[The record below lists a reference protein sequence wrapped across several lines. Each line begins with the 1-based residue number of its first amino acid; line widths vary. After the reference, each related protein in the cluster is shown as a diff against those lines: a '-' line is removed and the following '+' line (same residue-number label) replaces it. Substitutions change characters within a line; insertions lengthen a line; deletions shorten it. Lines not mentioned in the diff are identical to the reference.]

1 MSAEKLTDNFFDM
14 KLLQKKRAKS
24 KKRTNNDDNELH
36 KKKEKEN
43 SLNKNNFYEKNIDNA
58 KKKITDFL
66 NFDWDNIALEKQSM
80 HISKCI
86 TGSIFWF
93 LIDSSYFKQD
103 NIKNNVNEI
112 IKKLDKDIIDDKN
125 YSLTKN
131 NNIIINNDKINKN
144 YSENSDIDKNKL
156 IDDKDCLDVI
166 NLVINKIK
174 DKSFKYTNR
183 MIDYPRIKNKIVNYY
198 KRLHSINEKKIPKLI
213 KKSND
218 IQLKYNSKNDTK
230 NIILEE
236 IEDKL
241 EENYLYQKNSV
252 SYNIRNKFWNYL
264 HKKEKEFL
272 IKRDD
277 INNKQENDKE
287 NDKEKDKEN
296 ENKNEFV
303 EDNFYIDACNVCNV
317 EDLGIYNNLY
327 ECIQCGIRVHQ
338 LCYRIKTSP
347 DPQKWKCSKCKSFSS
362 RDANNIECILCPVTG
377 GAMQR
382 TKISKDSNFYKEIMK
397 FRKDDSK
404 NNYIHIQENY
414 TIDHEHQDYPWIHLS
429 CALSNSDV
437 KIDIFDKKK
446 HIKFD
451 EKNILQNYNSKCY
464 ICKTNNCG
472 PTKKCKFEN
481 CDIYCHPECA
491 RINDYYFETDNFE
504 KGVPF
509 EFYCHKHRPNRFIN
523 YLNKSSSCYN
533 REIFSFCNDLNFVYQ
548 YYENNKLK
556 NIHQT
561 ENRDKEQNSDL
572 NDKEKNERM
581 KNKSKGRSKGRS
593 KNRVNKTFKQN
604 IKKKSPSVKEVCI
617 DTKANDKKLPEKN
630 NDNIE
635 EENNIM
641 TNNCV
646 GKIKTNSNEN
656 CLNSNIINMTN
667 ETNSIKSNN
676 SHNSSE
682 NNKLSTK
689 YESLTQSSDD
699 SKYELT
705 MSLVKHLQSFFK
717 INRLILKKDDGQY
730 SKPTNE
736 DIEEAMKY
744 NLYNIE
750 FSDIKEGNFDINKL
764 EIKKEFNKTS
774 RNIYKDE
781 EEFKRFYQENLDKI
795 LSSSSD
801 AVVENIE
808 IKKEEFYINEIKKKI
823 KGKTAKSKKNI

>member
-43 SLNKNNFYEKNIDNA
+43 SVNKNNFYEKNIDKA
-58 KKKITDFL
+58 KKAITHFL
-66 NFDWDNIALEKQSM
+66 RFDWDNVAFEKQSM

-86 TGSIFWF
+86 TSSIFWF
-93 LIDSSYFKQD
+93 LIDSTYFKQD
-103 NIKNNVNEI
+103 NIENNVNEI
-112 IKKLDKDIIDDKN
+112 INNLNKDIIDDEN

-144 YSENSDIDKNKL
+144 YSENSNIDKSKL

-174 DKSFKYTNR
+174 DKSFEYEKRN
-183 MIDYPRIKNKIVNYY
+183 IDYPRIKNKIDNYL
-198 KRLHSINEKKIPKLI
+198 KRLHSINEKKITKLI

-218 IQLKYNSKNDTK
+218 IQIKYNSKNDTK
-230 NIILEE
+230 NIKPEE

-241 EENYLYQKNSV
+241 DENYLYQKNPV
-252 SYNIRNKFWNYL
+252 SNNIRNKFWNYL

-272 IKRDD
+272 IKREDT
-277 INNKQENDKE
+277 NNRQE

-296 ENKNEFV
+296 ENKNEVV

-362 RDANNIECILCPVTG
+362 KDANNIECILCPVTG

-404 NNYIHIQENY
+404 NNYNYNQENI
-414 TIDHEHQDYPWIHLS
+414 TIDNEHQDYPWIHLS

-451 EKNILQNYNSKCY
+451 EKNIIQNYNSKCY

-481 CDIYCHPECA
+481 CDICCHPECA

-533 REIFSFCNDLNFVYQ
+533 REIFSFCNDLDFVYQ
-548 YYENNKLK
+548 LYKK
-556 NIHQT
+556 NAHHDFYPE
-561 ENRDKEQNSDL
+561 ENRDKGQNSDSD
-572 NDKEKNERM
+572 DKEKIERR
-581 KNKSKGRSKGRS
+581 NSKSRSRY
-593 KNRVNKTFKQN
+593 RVKKTFKQN
-604 IKKKSPSVKEVCI
+604 TKKKSPSVQEI
-617 DTKANDKKLPEKN
+617 LI
-630 NDNIE
+630 NDNYE
-635 EENNIM
+635 EENNII
-641 TNNCV
+641 TNNGV
-646 GKIKTNSNEN
+646 KNIKTNSNEN
-656 CLNSNIINMTN
+656 NSNIINMTN

-689 YESLTQSSDD
+689 YESLTQSSED

-705 MSLVKHLQSFFK
+705 MSLVKHLQSFFTQ
-717 INRLILKKDDGQY
+717 NRLILKKDDGQY

-764 EIKKEFNKTS
+764 EIKKEFNKTY

-795 LSSSSD
+795 LSNSSD

-808 IKKEEFYINEIKKKI
+808 IKKEEFYVNEIKKKI
-823 KGKTAKSKKNI
+823 RGKTAKSKKIFKK